1 MMLSD
6 KDIKEAINNGKI
18 VVKPKPDFGTQL
30 GSCSIDLR
38 LGTKFRVFNHSRVS
52 VIDPYEA
59 KSLDGLMSEVNI
71 KESET
76 FALHP
81 GEFALAV
88 TEEYLEM
95 PDDMAGMLEGRSS
108 IGRLGIVVHS
118 TANTVDAGFRGNIAL
133 ELANMGKIPV
143 LLHPG
148 MRICALSFH
157 KLSTVA
163 EIPYYK
169 KSSAKY
175 SNQKSPDESKISQE
189 HQK

>member
-6 KDIKEAINNGKI
+6 RDIKLALNSGKI
-18 VVKPKPDFGTQL
+18 IIKPVPDFQVQL

-52 VIDPYEA
+52 VIDPYDP
-59 KSLDGLMSEVNI
+59 KSLEGLMSEVNI
-71 KESET
+71 KVSET

-88 TEEYLEM
+88 TQEYIEM
-95 PDDMAGMLEGRSS
+95 PDNLSGMLEGRSS

-143 LLHPG
+143 ILHPG

-157 KLSTVA
+157 ELSSAA

-169 KSSAKY
+169 KLTAKY
-175 SNQKSPDESKISQE
+175 SNQKSPIESKISE
-189 HQK
+189 EIKK